1 MREFSGSLRRGEGHA
16 LVHALLLLLSFLVF
30 HVGPAAARDRTPSAA
45 ANAEG
50 QSLADRLNANT
61 VSIVSG
67 TPGATYFRIASDIAF
82 VLDDGDNLRVL
93 PILGKGAEQNA
104 YDILFLKGVDIG
116 LVRTDTLEL
125 LKRDSRIRSP
135 ESQLVYIARLFN
147 DEMHVIADTS
157 ITDIR
162 QLAGKKVNF
171 DVKGSGSNFTGRAV
185 FELLDIQVEALN
197 LDQPTALD
205 MLKKGQI
212 DAVVSVAAKPVR
224 VIQELEGG
232 GKLHLLDVPYPA
244 NVEDRY
250 LPASVNAQD
259 YPKLVPPGVTV
270 NTVSVGTILGAY
282 NWKEGTD
289 RYKRL
294 ARFVDA
300 FFGKFE
306 EFQKPA
312 RHPKWKDVN
321 LAATVPGWKRFKPAQ
336 DWLDTGS
343 STPTSELQNQFKQFI
358 AAKSDPASQTARVT
372 PDDRE
377 RLFKEF
383 LQWNRTQQAKT
394 AP

>member
-1 MREFSGSLRRGEGHA
+1 MRAHPGSLRRDGGHA
-16 LVHALLLLLSFLVF
+16 LLRALLLFLSIVLLGA
-30 HVGPAAARDRTPSAA
+30 GPAAARDRNSAAA
-45 ANAEG
+45 ANADG

-104 YDILFLKGVDIG
+104 YDILFLKGVDLG
-116 LVRTDTLEL
+116 LVRTDTLDQ
-125 LKRDSRIRSP
+125 LKRDPRIKSP
-135 ESQLVYIARLFN
+135 EAQLVYIARLFN

-185 FELLDIQVEALN
+185 FELLNIPVEALN

-224 VIQELEGG
+224 VIQELDGG

-250 LPASVNAQD
+250 LPASVTSQD
-259 YPKLVPPGVTV
+259 YPKLVQPGGTV

-300 FFGKFE
+300 FFGKFD

-312 RHPKWKDVN
+312 RHPKWNDVN

-336 DWLDTGS
+336 DWLDNGS
-343 STPTSELQNQFKQFI
+343 SAPTGELQNRFKQFM
-358 AAKSDPASQTARVT
+358 ASKTEPASQSAKVTA
-372 PDDRE
+372 DERE

-383 LQWNRTQQAKT
+383 LQWNRSQQTKT